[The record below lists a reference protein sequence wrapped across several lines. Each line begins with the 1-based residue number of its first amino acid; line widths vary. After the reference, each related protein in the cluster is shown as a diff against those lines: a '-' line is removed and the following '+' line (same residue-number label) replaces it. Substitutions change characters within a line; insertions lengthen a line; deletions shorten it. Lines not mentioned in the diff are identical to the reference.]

1 VIDVTP
7 NHDSDPVR
15 LGDGDR
21 AGHLSNITTRVR
33 SALVRFVG
41 TLRTAGVEVPADGS
55 LVAAE
60 SLAVVGLD
68 DERGART
75 ALRAALVSRP
85 EDVETFDRLFDR
97 FWRRVTEAV
106 DDRPG
111 GVDTSSFDGGFASD
125 AAGDDAVA
133 DGETDDSNESGDDDR
148 RPSVSRRLGDVDA
161 SETADS
167 DTGTR
172 ARFSPAG
179 PSDRVETDPLGGT
192 ATADPT
198 PAVRALTDAI
208 ASLPGR
214 RRGTAA
220 DGRPDV
226 RRAMRRTHATGG
238 VVMEVPQ
245 RTRRPDAVRGLVLV
259 DVSQSVLD
267 TVDRE
272 FLVRVLR
279 ALTDEWRTARTF
291 LFDTDVTEVTAALR
305 AESPDA
311 TLREFD
317 RLEAAWGGGT
327 RIGHALTTIRDQ
339 APNAVDRETV
349 VLLVSDGLETGDLSR
364 LEAGMT
370 WLGRRARRVF
380 WLNPLAASTAYEPA
394 CRGMVAALPH
404 IDGLFAFAEP
414 TDLFDIARQLRHRQR
429 PVGYEHDW
437 RRTDR

>member
-1 VIDVTP
+1 MSPDP
-7 NHDSDPVR
+7 DPDPVR
-15 LGDGDR
+15 LGDGD
-21 AGHLSNITTRVR
+21 GTGSLTNVTTRVR

-41 TLRTAGVEVPADGS
+41 ALRTAGVEVPGDGS
-55 LVAAE
+55 LAAAE

-68 DERGART
+68 DERRART

-85 EDVETFDRLFDR
+85 EDVETFDRLFNR

-111 GVDTSSFDGGFASD
+111 GVDASSFDGGFASD

-133 DGETDDSNESGDDDR
+133 DRGTDDSHESGDDGR
-148 RPSVSRRLGDVDA
+148 RSTVSQRLGDADA
-161 SETADS
+161 SATADG
-167 DTGTR
+167 DAGTR
-172 ARFSPAG
+172 ARFSPTG
-179 PSDRVETDPLGGT
+179 PSDRVETDPLGGV
-192 ATADPT
+192 ATDDPT
-198 PAVRALTDAI
+198 AAVRALTDAI

-214 RRGTAA
+214 RRVSAV

-245 RTRRPDAVRGLVLV
+245 RARRPDAVRGLVLV

-305 AESPDA
+305 AASPEA
-311 TLREFD
+311 TLQEFD

-327 RIGHALTTIRDQ
+327 RIGHALTTIRDRT
-339 APNAVDRETV
+339 PTAVDRETV
-349 VLLVSDGLETGDLSR
+349 VLLVSDGLETGELSR

-370 WLGRRARRVF
+370 WLARRARRVF
-380 WLNPLAASTAYEPA
+380 WLNPLAVSKSYEPA
-394 CRGMVAALPH
+394 CRGMVTARPH

-414 TDLFDIARQLRHRQR
+414 ADLFDIARQLRHRQR
-429 PVGYEHDW
+429 PVGYRHDW

>member
-1 VIDVTP
+1 MSPDP
-7 NHDSDPVR
+7 DPEPARLDDSDW
-15 LGDGDR
+15 
-21 AGHLSNITTRVR
+21 AGNRSDVTTRVR

-41 TLRTAGVEVPADGS
+41 ALRTAGVEVPADGS

-60 SLAVVGLD
+60 SLAVVGID
-68 DERGART
+68 DERRART

-106 DDRPG
+106 DDPPG
-111 GVDTSSFDGGFASD
+111 GVDVSSFDGGFSSD
-125 AAGDDAVA
+125 ASGDDAVA
-133 DGETDDSNESGDDDR
+133 DRGSDDSDESGDDR
-148 RPSVSRRLGDVDA
+148 QSSVSRRLGNVDA
-161 SETADS
+161 SEAAD

-172 ARFSPAG
+172 ARFSPVG

-220 DGRPDV
+220 DGRPDL

-245 RTRRPDAVRGLVLV
+245 RARHPDAVRGLVLV
-259 DVSQSVLD
+259 DVSRSVLD

-279 ALTDEWRTARTF
+279 ALTGEWRTVRTF

-327 RIGHALTTIRDQ
+327 RIGHALTTIRDR
-339 APNAVDRETV
+339 APTAVDRETV
-349 VLLVSDGLETGDLSR
+349 VLLVSDGLETGELSR

-370 WLGRRARRVF
+370 WLDRRARRVF

-394 CRGMVAALPH
+394 CRGMVTALPH
-404 IDGLFAFAEP
+404 LDGLFAFAEP
-414 TDLFDIARQLRHRQR
+414 ADLFDIARQLRRRQR

-437 RRTDR
+437 RRIDR

>member
-1 VIDVTP
+1 MSPDPDP
-7 NHDSDPVR
+7 NPVR
-15 LGDGDR
+15 LDDGDW
-21 AGHLSNITTRVR
+21 AGNLADVTTRVR

-41 TLRTAGVEVPADGS
+41 ALRTAGVEVPADGS

-60 SLAVVGLD
+60 SLAVVGID
-68 DERGART
+68 DERRART

-106 DDRPG
+106 DDRSG
-111 GVDTSSFDGGFASD
+111 NVDTSSFDGGVASD
-125 AAGDDAVA
+125 VAGDDAVA
-133 DGETDDSNESGDDDR
+133 DRETDNRHESGDTDR
-148 RPSVSRRLGDVDA
+148 QSSVSRRLGNTDA
-161 SETADS
+161 SKTDDCDTA
-167 DTGTR
+167 TR
-172 ARFSPAG
+172 TRFSPNG
-179 PSDRVETDPLGGT
+179 PSERVETDPLGRT

-208 ASLPGR
+208 ANLPGR
-214 RRGTAA
+214 RRGPAA

-245 RTRRPDAVRGLVLV
+245 RARRPDSVRGLILV

-305 AESPDA
+305 ADAPDS

-327 RIGHALTTIRDQ
+327 RIGHALTTIRDR

-380 WLNPLAASTAYEPA
+380 WLNPLAASTVYEPA

-414 TDLFDIARQLRHRQR
+414 ADLFDIARQLRHRQR